1 MNKMQILNLM
11 NAFIDEAQINAV
23 FLGLNKH
30 LMCITVEV
38 NIKIIILRYN
48 LIPILINRQRGTCFV
63 LSQSY

>member
-1 MNKMQILNLM
+1 MNKMLILNLL

-23 FLGLNKH
+23 FLDLNEH

-38 NIKIIILRYN
+38 NIKIIISRYN
-48 LIPILINRQRGTCFV
+48 FIPILNNRRSGTCFV